1 MAEWDSLATRAR
13 NSTSVIGEARHSNV
27 VDRRGWQSPTTTAMN
42 SVPNKPVLPTAASR
56 PRQTGQPLGLPE
68 KRRGNELRRA
78 KRGPRSAGN
87 EL

>member
-56 PRQTGQPLGLPE
+56 PRQTGQPLGRWATRKNE
-68 KRRGNELRRA
+68 KPHLGLLR
-78 KRGPRSAGN
+78 
-87 EL
+87 L